1 MPRTNCDEK
10 SRERYISRF
19 LANKLID
26 PVSVIG
32 GFIPELMEM
41 AESNGKVV
49 VLSLDQSITKT
60 HLKHAIRIE
69 RLILILTIAL
79 YWAVSTGMKPRISV
93 QTKKNR

>member
-49 VLSLDQSITKT
+49 VLSLDQSKRIWHNKNSLKT
-60 HLKHAIRIE
+60 CD
-69 RLILILTIAL
+69 
-79 YWAVSTGMKPRISV
+79 
-93 QTKKNR
+93 KN